1 MSVMDVVAS
10 MLGVADIENV
20 FTTAPARRT
29 CATPIVVQ
37 AAEFEQIAEGKH
49 AGRWTALVPVLVVA
63 ESAME
68 GYHRARL
75 CSRALNEQD
84 WHGLDAEDAD
94 VLGVVAGMPSYRG
107 TDSGGYFIWRVDA
120 RLTCETV

>member
-10 MLGVADIENV
+10 MLGAADIKDV

-49 AGRWTALVPVLVVA
+49 ARRWTALVPVLVVA
-63 ESAME
+63 EGAME
-68 GYHRARL
+68 DYHRARM
-75 CSRALNEQD
+75 CSRALNERD
-84 WHGLDAEDAD
+84 WHGLDAEDVD

-120 RLTCETV
+120 RLT

>member
-1 MSVMDVVAS
+1 MDVVAS
-10 MLGVADIENV
+10 MLRVADIENV

-63 ESAME
+63 
-68 GYHRARL
+68 
-75 CSRALNEQD
+75 
-84 WHGLDAEDAD
+84 
-94 VLGVVAGMPSYRG
+94 
-107 TDSGGYFIWRVDA
+107 
-120 RLTCETV
+120 